1 MNSNISS
8 NIPLKSDFKSDFKSD
23 LKVVEFDLENP
34 NLFDLPLS
42 HSNQQGGSDDM
53 DLGFDDVLQ
62 KDIHREVQINQKLN
76 SIRDYEL
83 GNLEEHDL
91 IGGSSDTFNGIG
103 GGQQDPQLFDQIVK
117 KDNSVSSSSSLN
129 SSSSSILE
137 KHLEENPPTFQ
148 QKQQG
153 GFNLNVEGMEIE
165 DLTDTLGD
173 TENQGNYERENPG
186 EDLPNPD
193 DDRFDPMEQ
202 QQPEPQRW
210 VHPELTIEN
219 DDEMIIKMSQEDI
232 TSKVNLYL
240 ENYNSNE
247 YQSYLKYFNAIYNA
261 STQKYTIRRD
271 NESNI
276 YLIKR
281 QQSEKG
287 KDKEKDL
294 RGKKTKESIYEVL
307 NSIKN
312 KEYMTDYLIKLTP
325 PKYLNIQDELKTV
338 TRELNIL
345 SGEIKILQND
355 LIELGSEIT
364 NEDVKKFE
372 RLREKFYKLINK
384 KYIYSKYYDE
394 VNELFDTETKQNIY
408 AKEIISQIDKNDV
421 KFYKL
426 KYHLIKA
433 PETLIN
439 NITNEIKNN
448 LENYTAI
455 INNTNI
461 IDNKKE
467 YLEKIK
473 NFINA
478 KKESENKIQ
487 TELNNIILNSKN
499 KIDYIVKKLPKLD
512 IKTDIL

>member
-8 NIPLKSDFKSDFKSD
+8 NIQLKSD

-42 HSNQQGGSDDM
+42 HSNQMGGSSDM
-53 DLGFDDVLQ
+53 DLGFDDILRQ
-62 KDIHREVQINQKLN
+62 DIHKEVQINQKLN

-91 IGGSSDTFNGIG
+91 IGGSSDAFNQNG
-103 GGQQDPQLFDQIVK
+103 GYEDPQLFDQIVK
-117 KDNSVSSSSSLN
+117 KDNSVHSSSNLNSS

-137 KHLEENPPTFQ
+137 KHLEENPPTL
-148 QKQQG
+148 QQG
-153 GFNLNVEGMEIE
+153 GFNLNVEGIDIE
-165 DLTDTLGD
+165 DLTDTLDD
-173 TENQGNYERENPG
+173 TENPGNYETQNPG
-186 EDLPNPD
+186 EDLPNTD
-193 DDRFDPMEQ
+193 DDRFDQTQEQ
-202 QQPEPQRW
+202 QQEPQRW

-219 DDEMIIKMSQEDI
+219 DNEMIIKMSQEDI
-232 TSKVNLYL
+232 NSKVNLYL

-247 YQSYLKYFNAIYNA
+247 YQSYIKYFNAIYNA

-281 QQSEKG
+281 QHSE
-287 KDKEKDL
+287 KDKEGKDKDL

-307 NSIKN
+307 DSIKN

-394 VNELFDTETKQNIY
+394 VNELFDTEIKQNIY
-408 AKEIISQIDKNDV
+408 AKEIISQIDENDV

-426 KYHLIKA
+426 KYHIIKA

-448 LENYTAI
+448 LENYTSI
-455 INNTNI
+455 INDTNTT
-461 IDNKKE
+461 DKKKE
-467 YLEKIK
+467 YIEKIK
-473 NFINA
+473 NFINV